1 MKDKGKIVNDAN
13 QIVTDHLVKR
23 FIQEVDFFYAIVE
36 VGDQLL
42 LFNENRSL
50 LVLDV
55 TNNKDSTSLIEAF
68 CKKYANK
75 SNILT
80 DVRVDEVNTLE
91 TLIFTLQDGKVFYLQ
106 DFSKLYLKL

>member
-1 MKDKGKIVNDAN
+1 MKEKGKIVDAAN
-13 QIVTDHLVKR
+13 QIVTEHLVKR

-36 VGDQLL
+36 TGNQLV
-42 LFNENRSL
+42 LFNEVK
-50 LVLDV
+50 VLSVIDISE
-55 TNNKDSTSLIEAF
+55 NKDYASLIELF

-75 SNILT
+75 SNILV
-80 DVRVDEVNTLE
+80 DVRVEEVNMLE